1 MDNNHKKTYIINAIW
16 LAVLTIVEVGVVE
29 LPIPKSGQVI
39 LLFAFAITKI
49 MLVAL
54 VYMHLRYETKFLR
67 RALLIP
73 IPLALYFAFG
83 VMYDV
88 PFRWV
93 G

>member
-1 MDNNHKKTYIINAIW
+1 
-16 LAVLTIVEVGVVE
+16 LAVLTVIEVGVVE

-83 VMYDV
+83 VMYDI